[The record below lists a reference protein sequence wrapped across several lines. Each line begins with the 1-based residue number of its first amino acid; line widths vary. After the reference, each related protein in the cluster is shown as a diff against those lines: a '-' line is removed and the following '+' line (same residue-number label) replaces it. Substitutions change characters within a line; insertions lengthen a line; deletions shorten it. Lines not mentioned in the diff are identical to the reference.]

1 MANLTPQQVA
11 GYAKAAGFP
20 ASEIAT
26 ATAVAFAESG
36 GNPSAS
42 HRNTNGSSDYGLWQI
57 NTIHGSLLNQGDRNN
72 PADNAKMAYTVWQRA
87 GGKWTPW
94 ATYNSQKFRT
104 FLPQATL
111 AAGNPT
117 LPTTTT
123 QPTPQT
129 PAGTGATPEGGA
141 TAPVDAAGN
150 PVAASS
156 GGILDTLGSLA
167 QSFGAIPKIIG
178 TLLSG
183 GLWLRVGAFLAGGI
197 LIMFSLIRLS
207 GAETAVKGLVKTAV
221 AVGTK
226 GAV

>member
-1 MANLTPQQVA
+1 MAKLTPQQVA

-36 GNPSAS
+36 GNTDAVN
-42 HRNTNGSSDYGLWQI
+42 RNTNGSTDHGLWQI

-94 ATYNSQKFRT
+94 ATYNNQRFRT

-129 PAGTGATPEGGA
+129 PAGTGAVPAGGA
-141 TAPVDAAGN
+141 TAATDPAA
-150 PVAASS
+150 AQSA
-156 GGILDTLGSLA
+156 GILDSLGSLA

-183 GLWLRVGAFLAGGI
+183 GLWLRVGAFIAGGI
-197 LIMFSLIRLS
+197 LIMLSLIRLS
-207 GAETAVKGLVKTAV
+207 GAESALKATAKTAI

-226 GAV
+226 GVIK

>member
-1 MANLTPQQVA
+1 MAKLTPQQVA

-36 GNPSAS
+36 GNTDAIN
-42 HRNTNGSSDYGLWQI
+42 RNTNGSTDHGLWQI

-129 PAGTGATPEGGA
+129 PAGTGATPVGGA
-141 TAPVDAAGN
+141 TAPATDPGQ
-150 PVAASS
+150 SS
-156 GGILDTLGSLA
+156 GILDTLGSLA

-197 LIMFSLIRLS
+197 LIMFSLVRLS
-207 GAETAVKGLVKTAV
+207 GAESAIKAGVKLAV
-221 AVGTK
+221 TK
-226 GAV
+226 GAIK

>member
-42 HRNTNGSSDYGLWQI
+42 HRNTNGSTDYGLWQI

-104 FLPQATL
+104 YLPQATL

-123 QPTPQT
+123 QPTPQS
-129 PAGTGATPEGGA
+129 PEGTGAVPAGGA
-141 TAPVDAAGN
+141 TATDPAA
-150 PVAASS
+150 AQSA
-156 GGILDTLGSLA
+156 GILDTLGSLA

-183 GLWLRVGAFLAGGI
+183 GLWLRVGAFIAGGI

-221 AVGTK
+221 AVGSK
-226 GAV
+226 GVV

>member
-1 MANLTPQQVA
+1 
-11 GYAKAAGFP
+11 
-20 ASEIAT
+20 
-26 ATAVAFAESG
+26 VAFAESG
-36 GNPSAS
+36 GRPEAVN
-42 HRNTNGSSDYGLWQI
+42 RNTNGSTDHGLWQI
-57 NTIHGSLLNQGDRNN
+57 NTIHGSLLNQGNRNN

-94 ATYNSQKFRT
+94 ATYNNQRYRT

-129 PAGTGATPEGGA
+129 PAGTGATPVGGA
-141 TAPVDAAGN
+141 TAPTDPNAVPAA
-150 PVAASS
+150 S
-156 GGILDTLGSLA
+156 GGILDSLGSLA

-183 GLWLRVGAFLAGGI
+183 GLWLRVGAFIAGGI
-197 LIMFSLIRLS
+197 LILLSLIRLS
-207 GAETAVKGLVKTAV
+207 GAETAIKSTVKNAV

-226 GAV
+226 GIIK

>member
-42 HRNTNGSSDYGLWQI
+42 HRNTNGSTDYGLWQI

-72 PADNAKMAYTVWQRA
+72 PMDNAKMAYTVWQRA
-87 GGKWTPW
+87 GGKWSPW
-94 ATYNSQKFRT
+94 ATYNSQRYRT
-104 FLPQATL
+104 YLPQATL

-117 LPTTTT
+117 PATTG
-123 QPTPQT
+123 PTPQS
-129 PAGTGATPEGGA
+129 PAGTGATAEGGA
-141 TAPVDAAGN
+141 TAPAATD
-150 PVAASS
+150 PAAAQSA
-156 GGILDTLGSLA
+156 GILDTLGSLA

-183 GLWLRVGAFLAGGI
+183 GLWLRVGAFIAGGI

-226 GAV
+226 GAI